1 MVLLVVGLNSVKYVV
16 DSAKTMRGLILVAVC
31 MI

>member
-1 MVLLVVGLNSVKYVV
+1 MVLLVVGLNCVKYVV
-16 DSAKTMRGLILVAVC
+16 DSAKTMIGLILVVVC